1 MATRSTIAKLG
12 KDGII
17 KAVYCHSDGYLEHN
31 GKVLNEY
38 YKDESKV
45 DELLAHGDISSLDQN
60 IGEKLPF
67 NDYMLFHEKKQ
78 CRFYYRDRGE
88 DLMFNEFESD
98 TEYLEWAGDVANG
111 FIYLYTYGAWYV
123 YDNKFVK
130 CYDEPLPTYKFVEL
144 EEALYEKD
152 QACQAWL
159 DLQIKLKKHKNI

>member
-31 GKVLNEY
+31 GKILNEY

-45 DELLAHGDISSLDQN
+45 DELLAHGDLSTLNQN

-67 NDYMLFHEKKQ
+67 NDYMSFHEKKQ
-78 CRFYYRDRGE
+78 CRFYHRDRGE

-98 TEYLEWAGDVANG
+98 IEYVEWAAELANG
-111 FIYLYTYGAWYV
+111 FIYLYAYGYWYV
-123 YDNKFVK
+123 YDSFAVK
-130 CYDEPLPTYKFVEL
+130 CYGEPTNKFVEL
-144 EEALYEKD
+144 EEALYEKV
-152 QACQAWL
+152 
-159 DLQIKLKKHKNI
+159 